1 MGTFFS
7 LDQLKSLIT
16 RGTCCTIGNF
26 DGVHLGHQTLV
37 RRTLDEAEK
46 AELASVVVTFDPHPL
61 RIINGET
68 PPFITLTGQKL
79 KLLQQLG
86 IDHIL
91 CLEFTP
97 AMAAMSPEEFVHSIL
112 VDGLAVKK
120 LIIGHDYAFGKG
132 RAGNYTLLKELG
144 SQYGFEVEKIDPVIL
159 NGDVVSS
166 SRIRSMIQAG
176 RVSEVRPLLGRFYQV
191 GGTVIPGKKR
201 GGPLLGVPTA
211 NIKLVDELF
220 PKPGVYAVWGEHE
233 GLLHPAV
240 ANVGFNPTFGNDA
253 LSVEVHLLDFTQD
266 LYTQTL
272 QVHFVQ
278 RLRDEQKFSGVEE
291 LLDQIHK
298 DIDQA
303 RTALSDPVNAITTA
317 EQKANSEQPPA

>member
-1 MGTFFS
+1 MGTHRS
-7 LDQLKSLIT
+7 LQHLKRLNS

-37 RRTLDEAEK
+37 KQALTRARASG
-46 AELASVVVTFDPHPL
+46 LASVVVTFDPHPL

-68 PPFITLTGQKL
+68 PPFITPTGQKL
-79 KLLQQLG
+79 KLLEDLG
-86 IDHIL
+86 VDHIL

-97 AMAAMSPEEFVHSIL
+97 RMAAMSPEDFVSTIL
-112 VDGLAVKK
+112 VDGLSIHQLV
-120 LIIGHDYAFGKG
+120 IGHDYAFGKG
-132 RAGNYTLLKELG
+132 RSGNYEVLKELG
-144 SQYGFEVEKIDPVIL
+144 RQHGFEVERIEPVIL

-166 SRIRSMIQAG
+166 SRIRSLIQAG
-176 RVSEVRPLLGRFYQV
+176 RVTEVRPLLGRFYRV
-191 GGTVIPGKKR
+191 SGTVIQGKKR

-233 GLLHPAV
+233 GRLHKAV

-253 LSVEVHLLDFTQD
+253 LSVEVHLLDFDQD

-272 QVHFVQ
+272 QVHFVE
-278 RLRDEQKFSGVEE
+278 RLRDERKFAGVEE
-291 LLDQIHK
+291 LLAQIRK
-298 DIDQA
+298 DISQA
-303 RTALSDPVNAITTA
+303 RISLSDPVNATTNA
-317 EQKANSEQPPA
+317 EQSTNSEQPTA